1 MTDKEILD
9 EVYNRLKE
17 SDDPQEFFNN
27 WRHEVISFIEQ
38 EWQRQDELEL
48 NDKIRETDNNFIGG
62 EI

>member
-9 EVYNRLKE
+9 EVYNRICNMLEANNNTTGRALK
-17 SDDPQEFFNN
+17 
-27 WRHEVISFIEQ
+27 SFIEQ

-48 NDKIRETDNNFIGG
+48 NDKIRKTDNNFIGG